1 VLLLSIFSVFVFV
14 LVFVVTLLLYNVQ
27 LDRIETNNLE
37 ISSTFF
43 TRHNFALVR
52 VQINVDIGIT
62 FRAGSGRH
70 CLFLP
75 AIGEGRETSHVR
87 ESSTTL

>member
-1 VLLLSIFSVFVFV
+1 LEIGNVLVFVFV
-14 LVFVVTLLLYNVQ
+14 LVFVVTLLFYNVQ

-37 ISSTFF
+37 ISSTLF

-52 VQINVDIGIT
+52 VQINMDISIT
-62 FRAGSGRH
+62 FRARSGRH

-75 AIGEGRETSHVR
+75 AVGEGRDTPHAGEFHY
-87 ESSTTL
+87 L